1 MKIFNEAIH
10 VTWNLPEKTNHVSA
24 LEMGIIQNEENKLNQ
39 ISYEELATPLG
50 MPSLL

>member
-1 MKIFNEAIH
+1 MKISNEAIH

-39 ISYEELATPLG
+39 ISYVQSTKDDTETF
-50 MPSLL
+50 